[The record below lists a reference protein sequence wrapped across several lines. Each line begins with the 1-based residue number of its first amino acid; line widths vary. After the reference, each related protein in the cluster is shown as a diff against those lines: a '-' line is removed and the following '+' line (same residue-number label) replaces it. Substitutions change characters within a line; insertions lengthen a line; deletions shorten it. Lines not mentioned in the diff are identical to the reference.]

1 MSERTII
8 GGGGGFWGD
17 QTMAPLKLL
26 ESADLDYLTMDY
38 LSEVT
43 MSIMHKQLNRNSEAG
58 WATDLKD
65 WLKVG
70 GIGLLR
76 SKTVK
81 LVTNA
86 GGANPHSCA
95 SMVLAAASEIG
106 WNDCKVALV
115 IGDDLGEKLS
125 EIAASGAQF
134 THMYNPS
141 LGSLLDRSSSVVSAN
156 AYLGAGAIGR
166 SLERGADIVIT
177 GRVADASLIVGCML
191 HSKGWAKRAE
201 EANLP
206 LCGPIANWGDGNL
219 KESLDIIAGWTVA
232 GHLIECGAQVS
243 GGNST
248 DWNDIGPLTD
258 VGYPIAE
265 VYSDGRC
272 IITKPNESQGAVT
285 SRTVAEQLLYE
296 IGDPC
301 AYITPDCIVDFSSI
315 LLEEIDKDRILVHGA
330 KGIEQTA
337 TMKLSASHRDG
348 WMVVSEL
355 VAPGPNARKRAEST
369 DFTLRSRLKH
379 LKGMEIHS
387 EYLGDEALIPPALRS
402 NTKNPS
408 EIVIRW
414 VATSMD
420 KNELMEFSR
429 AIAPLVLTGPA
440 GICGYSARA
449 RPREILRFFPTLL
462 DRNLVE
468 PQVHIKMMHSWRHDL
483 ELRMPWSSDL
493 LFIRLENMAHSEKN
507 MRRSRFAE
515 KILRRLDKATECEF
529 INE

>member
-1 MSERTII
+1 MDGQTII

-65 WLKVG
+65 WLKAG
-70 GIGLLR
+70 GISLLR
-76 SKTVK
+76 TKNVK

-86 GGANPHSCA
+86 GGANPYSCA
-95 SMVLAAASEIG
+95 SMVLAAASDIG
-106 WNDCKVALV
+106 WNDCRVALV
-115 IGDDLGEKLS
+115 IGDDLSEKLG
-125 EIAASGAQF
+125 EIAESGTQF

-141 LGSLLDRSSSVVSAN
+141 LGSLLDHSSSVVSAN

-177 GRVADASLIVGCML
+177 GRVADASLIVGCLL
-191 HSKGWAKRAE
+191 HSNGWAKRAE

-206 LCGPIANWGDGNL
+206 LCGPIANWYDGNL
-219 KESLDIIAGWTVA
+219 NESLDILAGWTVA

-248 DWNDIGPLTD
+248 DWDYIGPLTD
-258 VGYPIAE
+258 LGYPLAE
-265 VYSDGRC
+265 IFPDGRC

-285 SRTVAEQLLYE
+285 SRIVAEQLLYE
-296 IGDPC
+296 IGDPS
-301 AYITPDCIVDFSSI
+301 AYITPDCIVDLSRI
-315 LLEEIDKDRILVHGA
+315 QLEEIGKDRVLVRGA
-330 KGIEQTA
+330 KGIEQTS
-337 TMKLSASHRDG
+337 TLKLSASHKDG

-355 VAPGPNARKRAEST
+355 VAPGPNARKRAEKA

-387 EYLGDEALIPPALRS
+387 EFLGDEALTPPAMRS
-402 NTKNPS
+402 NAMNPS

-420 KNELMEFSR
+420 KSELIEFSR
-429 AIAPLVLTGPA
+429 AVAPLVLTGPA
-440 GICGYSARA
+440 GICGYSARS
-449 RPREILRFFPTLL
+449 RPREMLRFFPTLF
-462 DRNLVE
+462 DRNLIE
-468 PQVHIKMMHSWRHDL
+468 AQVHIKMMHSWRHAL
-483 ELRMPWSSDL
+483 ELRMPWSNDW
-493 LFIRLENMAHSEKN
+493 LFIPLENMAHSEKN
-507 MRRSRFAE
+507 IRRSRFAE
-515 KILRRLDKATECEF
+515 KILRRLDRAKECVH
-529 INE
+529 IYD